1 MEIYR
6 AIYTHAQEILI
17 REGRMGEIMAMEIL
31 AEIMVKRVV
40 EIVAEIVA
48 GIVEEIVEEREI
60 H

>member
-17 REGRMGEIMAMEIL
+17 REGRMREIMAMEIL

-40 EIVAEIVA
+40 EIVAEIV
-48 GIVEEIVEEREI
+48 EERQWRERERYTK
-60 H
+60 